1 MLRFRTLAQTLRMR
15 FFPAFTKDQA
25 NLLAAIKLPCC

>member
-25 NLLAAIKLPCC
+25 ELLAAIKFPCC